1 MNHPAPAYCD
11 PITALTDPKLLAP
24 MLPGVADGSWD
35 AWLDVVRALYGMPVE
50 DAERWR
56 QLTDRQPL
64 EQALRQAYVLAGRRG
79 GKTAI
84 ASSLA
89 VYETALRDWSA
100 LAAPGERI
108 VGAVVAADRR
118 QAGQAMRY
126 MVGGLEASPVLR
138 GMIERT
144 TTESVD
150 LAGGVELAVM
160 TASHRSIR
168 GRSFAVL
175 IADELAHW
183 QADGMNPD
191 VEILRAA
198 EPALALTDGLLLGI
212 STPHRRDGV
221 LYSRYQRNWGRDDA
235 PALVIQAPSTT
246 MNPRL
251 PQSLVDDALAE
262 DEPAARSEYLA
273 EFRDDLASFV
283 DRTLVESLVS
293 DVAERPPERGHRYRA
308 FVDVSGGRGDS
319 FTWAIAH
326 NKGQTA
332 MLDLVREVR
341 PPFNPTEVVA
351 RCAEDIQRYRLREV
365 TGDRYAGE
373 WVTEAFGTAGVKYQP
388 SEKNRSELYLDL
400 LPMMTAGQVE
410 LLEHDRLVSQLASLE
425 RRTRTGGRDSVDHPR
440 NGSDDV
446 ANAAAGA
453 LVAAPRVSGI
463 HKLNT
468 W

>member
-1 MNHPAPAYCD
+1 MTG
-11 PITALTDPKLLAP
+11 PIAALTDPKLLAP
-24 MLPGVADGSWD
+24 MLPGVEAGSWD
-35 AWLDVVRALYGMPVE
+35 AWLDVVRGLYGMPVE
-50 DAERWR
+50 DDERWR
-56 QLTDRQPL
+56 GLTDRRPP

-84 ASSLA
+84 SAALA
-89 VYETALRDWSA
+89 VYETCLRDWSA

-108 VGAVVAADRR
+108 VGATVAADRR

-126 MVGGLEASPVLR
+126 MVGGLEASPVLK

-144 TTESVD
+144 TSETVE

-175 IADELAHW
+175 VADELGHW
-183 QADGMNPD
+183 QADGVNPD
-191 VEILRAA
+191 TEILRAA
-198 EPALALTDGLLLGI
+198 EPALSLTNGLLLGI

-221 LYSRYQRNWGRDDA
+221 LYSRYKRHWGRDDA

-262 DEPAARSEYLA
+262 DEAAARSEYLA
-273 EFRDDLASFV
+273 QFRNDLASFV
-283 DRTLVESLVS
+283 DRPLVEALVPP
-293 DVAERPPERGHRYRA
+293 DVTERPPEHRHRYRGFA
-308 FVDVSGGRGDS
+308 DVSGGRGDS

-326 NKGQTA
+326 NEGQTSV
-332 MLDLVREVR
+332 LDLVREVR

-351 RCAEDIQRYRLREV
+351 QCAEDVSRYRCREV
-365 TGDRYAGE
+365 SGDRYAAE
-373 WVTEAFGTAGVKYQP
+373 WTTEAFRDAGVKYEA

-410 LLEHDRLVSQLASLE
+410 LLAHDRLVAQLSALE
-425 RRTRTGGRDSVDHPR
+425 RRTRSGGRDSVDHPR
-440 NGSDDV
+440 NGADDV

-463 HKLNT
+463 EKLCT

>member
-1 MNHPAPAYCD
+1 
-11 PITALTDPKLLAP
+11 
-24 MLPGVADGSWD
+24 MLPGVDSGSWD
-35 AWLDVVRALYGMPVE
+35 AWLDMVRGLYGMPVE
-50 DAERWR
+50 DDDRWR
-56 QLTDRQPL
+56 GLTDRRPPD
-64 EQALRQAYVLAGRRG
+64 QALRQAYVLAGRRG

-84 ASSLA
+84 SAALA

-126 MVGGLEASPVLR
+126 MTGGLEASPVLR
-138 GMIERT
+138 GMVERV
-144 TTESVD
+144 TTESVE

-183 QADGMNPD
+183 QAEGMSPD

-198 EPALALTDGLLLGI
+198 EPALSLTNGLLLGI

-221 LYSRYQRNWGRDDA
+221 LYSRYRRNWGRDDA
-235 PALVIQAPSTT
+235 QALVIQAPSTT

-251 PQSLVDDALAE
+251 PHSLVDDALAE

-273 EFRDDLASFV
+273 QFRDDLASFV
-283 DRTLVESLVS
+283 DRTLVESLVPP
-293 DVAERPPERGHRYRA
+293 DVTERPPEQRHRYRA
-308 FVDVSGGRGDS
+308 FVDVSGGRGDA

-326 NKGQTA
+326 NEGQTSV
-332 MLDLVREVR
+332 LDLVREVR
-341 PPFNPTEVVA
+341 PPFNPTEVVSQ
-351 RCAEDIQRYRLREV
+351 CVEDVRRYRLREV

-373 WVTEAFGTAGVKYQP
+373 WVTEAFRDAGVKYQA

-400 LPMMTAGQVE
+400 LPAMTAGQIE
-410 LLEHDRLVSQLASLE
+410 LLEHDRLVAQLAALE
-425 RRTRTGGRDSVDHPR
+425 RRTRSGGRDIVDHPR
-440 NGSDDV
+440 HGADDV
-446 ANAAAGA
+446 ANAVAGA
-453 LVAAPRVSGI
+453 LVAAPRTSGI